1 MLLNTLPSFPLS
13 DGVLEGRKSHSQ
25 GKRISLRVTFFLDT
39 IPARVVLLLPTR
51 VSSLGGTLIRGFL
64 VEIWI
69 WWATK
74 FGPLLTDGLEPVSQ

>member
-1 MLLNTLPSFPLS
+1 M
-13 DGVLEGRKSHSQ
+13 
-25 GKRISLRVTFFLDT
+25 TFFLDT
-39 IPARVVLLLPTR
+39 IPTRVVLLLPTR